1 MPSRNMHAVAP
12 QSFRRA
18 ADEKPKPGEPPL
30 CPRCGTRMKW
40 FNTDLKRDEYS
51 RLVHTFFCEACSEV
65 VHVDEPWRGNLR
77 SVP

>member
-1 MPSRNMHAVAP
+1 
-12 QSFRRA
+12 
-18 ADEKPKPGEPPL
+18 
-30 CPRCGTRMKW
+30 MKW